1 MINYTSSNQ
10 LSLSLFKH
18 PFENELD
25 PNNRW
30 VLLADLIPWDKL
42 AAVYAKKLD
51 NTNGRKS
58 VDIRHVIGA
67 LIVKHKLRLDDRGT
81 IEMIQENIYL
91 QYFCGLKK
99 FTIKSIFDSSL
110 FVDIRKRLGLQEFE
124 SFNKYIISKSEELKP
139 HQARITKNNKKKKEE
154 DDTSSTP
161 NKGSLKIDATVS
173 DQEIKFPTD
182 IDLLN
187 TSRENLERMIDKMY
201 QAKKDKNKPRTY
213 RRNARKSFLKIS
225 KKKRKSKNEIRK
237 GIRIQLENVRRDINY
252 VNDYIEKGRS
262 NKLSKRDKE
271 IFLTINK
278 IYTQQKYMYDN
289 KVSTHSNRIVSVFQ
303 PYVRPIP
310 RGKARSNTEFGAKI
324 NVSLVNGF
332 TRIDRLNWEAYN
344 ESEDVELQIN
354 NYYQTY
360 ACYPAETLADRIYL
374 TRKNRKYFNELDIKT
389 YGKPLGRPSK
399 IKKTSK
405 QKYRDRKKESKR
417 NQVEG
422 KFGQAKRGYG
432 LNNIKARLQNTSES
446 WISAIIFI
454 TNLQELLKVAKKYGY
469 FFGQNLNSFFKIL
482 FCVFFQK
489 NIFKNNLE
497 PNYLIL

>member
-1 MINYTSSNQ
+1 MINYTSNNQ

-18 PFENELD
+18 PFERELD

-30 VLLADLIPWDKL
+30 VLLAALIPWDKL
-42 AAVYAKKLD
+42 ASVYASNLES
-51 NTNGRKS
+51 NIGRKS

-91 QYFCGLKK
+91 QYFCGLKE
-99 FTIKSIFDSSL
+99 FTIKPIFDPSL
-110 FVDIRKRLGLQEFE
+110 FVDIRKRLGLKEFE
-124 SFNKYIISKSEELKP
+124 RFNKYVISKSEDIKP
-139 HQARITKNNKKKKEE
+139 HQARITKKNTNKKDNDE
-154 DDTSSTP
+154 SSSP
-161 NKGSLKIDATVS
+161 LNKGSLKIDATVS

-201 QAKKDKNKPRTY
+201 QFKKDKKKPRTY
-213 RRNARKSFLKIS
+213 RRVARKNFLKIS

-237 GIRIQLENVRRDINY
+237 AIRIQLENVRRDI
-252 VNDYIEKGRS
+252 DYINEYIAKGRS
-262 NKLSKRDKE
+262 NKLSKRDKTILQTIKE
-271 IFLTINK
+271 I
-278 IYTQQKYMYDN
+278 YEQQKYMYDN
-289 KVSTHSNRIVSVFQ
+289 KISTHPKRIVSVYQ

-324 NVSLVNGF
+324 NISLVNGF

-344 ESEDVELQIN
+344 EGEDVELQIK

-374 TRKNRKYFNELDIKT
+374 TRKNRKYFKELDIKT

-399 IKKTSK
+399 DKKTTK

-432 LNNIKARLQNTSES
+432 LNNIRARRQDTSES

-454 TNLQELLKVAKKYGY
+454 TNLQQLLKVAEKYGY
-469 FFGQNLNSFFKIL
+469 FFVQNLNSIFESVVFVFLNVNILKKKI
-482 FCVFFQK
+482 K
-489 NIFKNNLE
+489 
-497 PNYLIL
+497 PNFLVL